1 LRTPELKQDRKG
13 FLDWMFRSRKTG
25 RITLAQLPNWQL
37 AVWLLAS
44 AVMWLGHPQGW
55 ARDVLVVLA
64 SAALALWAGDEVLRG
79 VNPLP
84 SHPGCRRARL
94 AGPVLGQT
102 RLTGRPRLPCSSEG
116 CERPLGCR
124 DRRTRVTKAP
134 TQERSHGDNLVMSEA
149 ETDLA
154 VRRWKR
160 YGKDR
165 LYVTGV
171 DGRPVGWWDLLATE
185 GHPESADLAFALDR
199 AVSAWL
205 ARDGQTTTIE
215 MVQVVAESTATAEFS
230 DVVSLLS
237 AGAEPDVAFIPGPK
251 PKASPEH
258 PVDLSSN
265 RAGAM
270 AREQALALKQAAPV
284 RTFVARALGVRND
297 ERAWR
302 IGADGEEKVA
312 AQLEK
317 LLRKDPRW
325 RVLHAVPV
333 GERGSDIDHV
343 VIGPGGVFTINAKHH
358 PGAKI
363 WVGGDTFMVNGQR
376 QPYIRNSRHE
386 AKRAARLLSA
396 SCGFP
401 VEVASLVVP
410 VRAADV
416 TVKQAPD
423 DVIVV
428 TRARVARWLRKRPDV
443 LRADAIEAIFAS
455 ARRSP
460 TWLAK

>member
-1 LRTPELKQDRKG
+1 
-13 FLDWMFRSRKTG
+13 
-25 RITLAQLPNWQL
+25 
-37 AVWLLAS
+37 
-44 AVMWLGHPQGW
+44 
-55 ARDVLVVLA
+55 
-64 SAALALWAGDEVLRG
+64 
-79 VNPLP
+79 
-84 SHPGCRRARL
+84 
-94 AGPVLGQT
+94 
-102 RLTGRPRLPCSSEG
+102 
-116 CERPLGCR
+116 
-124 DRRTRVTKAP
+124 
-134 TQERSHGDNLVMSEA
+134 MSEA
-149 ETDLA
+149 VPDLT
-154 VRRWKR
+154 VTRWKR
-160 YGKDR
+160 FGKDR

-171 DGRPVGWWDLLATE
+171 DARPVGWWDLLTTQ
-185 GHPESADLAFALDR
+185 GHPESADLASALDR

-205 ARDGQTTTIE
+205 ARNGQTAALAIA
-215 MVQVVAESTATAEFS
+215 QDVAEPAQTAQ
-230 DVVSLLS
+230 VSGGDSLPS
-237 AGAEPDVAFIPGPK
+237 AGAEADVELIPGGPTPRSSVK
-251 PKASPEH
+251 H

-284 RTFVARALGVRND
+284 RTFLARALGVRND

-325 RVLHAVPV
+325 RILHAVRV

-363 WVGGDTFMVNGQR
+363 WVGGDTFMVNGHR

-401 VEVASLVVP
+401 VEVAGLVVP
-410 VRAADV
+410 VRADDV

-423 DVIVV
+423 DVFVV
-428 TRARVARWLRKRPDV
+428 TRAQVARWLRKRPEV

-455 ARRSP
+455 ARRSK
-460 TWLAK
+460 TWQP

>member
-1 LRTPELKQDRKG
+1 
-13 FLDWMFRSRKTG
+13 
-25 RITLAQLPNWQL
+25 
-37 AVWLLAS
+37 
-44 AVMWLGHPQGW
+44 
-55 ARDVLVVLA
+55 
-64 SAALALWAGDEVLRG
+64 
-79 VNPLP
+79 
-84 SHPGCRRARL
+84 
-94 AGPVLGQT
+94 
-102 RLTGRPRLPCSSEG
+102 
-116 CERPLGCR
+116 
-124 DRRTRVTKAP
+124 
-134 TQERSHGDNLVMSEA
+134 MSEA
-149 ETDLA
+149 VPDLT
-154 VRRWKR
+154 VTRWKR

-171 DGRPVGWWDLLATE
+171 DARPVGWWDLLTTQ
-185 GHPESADLAFALDR
+185 GHPESADLASALDR

-205 ARDGQTTTIE
+205 ARDAQTAALAMT
-215 MVQVVAESTATAEFS
+215 QDVAGPAQTAQSS
-230 DVVSLLS
+230 DVDASPS
-237 AGAEPDVAFIPGPK
+237 AGTEAGLELIPGPA
-251 PKASPEH
+251 PRCSVEH
-258 PVDLSSN
+258 PVDLSST

-312 AQLEK
+312 ARLEK

-325 RVLHAVPV
+325 RILHAVPV

-401 VEVASLVVP
+401 VEVAGLVVP
-410 VRAADV
+410 VRADDV

-423 DVIVV
+423 DVFVV
-428 TRARVARWLRKRPDV
+428 TPAQVARWLRNRPEV

-455 ARRSP
+455 ARRST
-460 TWLAK
+460 TWQP

>member
-1 LRTPELKQDRKG
+1 
-13 FLDWMFRSRKTG
+13 
-25 RITLAQLPNWQL
+25 
-37 AVWLLAS
+37 
-44 AVMWLGHPQGW
+44 
-55 ARDVLVVLA
+55 
-64 SAALALWAGDEVLRG
+64 
-79 VNPLP
+79 
-84 SHPGCRRARL
+84 
-94 AGPVLGQT
+94 
-102 RLTGRPRLPCSSEG
+102 
-116 CERPLGCR
+116 
-124 DRRTRVTKAP
+124 
-134 TQERSHGDNLVMSEA
+134 MSEA
-149 ETDLA
+149 APDLT

-160 YGKDR
+160 FGKDR

-171 DGRPVGWWDLLATE
+171 DGRPVGWWDLLTTE
-185 GHPESADLAFALDR
+185 GHPESADLTSALDR
-199 AVSAWL
+199 AASAWL
-205 ARDGQTTTIE
+205 ARDAQTAALA
-215 MVQVVAESTATAEFS
+215 MAQDVAEPAQTAQ
-230 DVVSLLS
+230 VSGVDSLPS
-237 AGAEPDVAFIPGPK
+237 AGAEADVELVPGPT
-251 PKASPEH
+251 PRSSVEH

-284 RTFVARALGVRND
+284 RSFLARALGVRND

-312 AQLEK
+312 ARLEK

-325 RVLHAVPV
+325 RILHAVPV

-363 WVGGDTFMVNGQR
+363 WVAGETFMVNGQR

-386 AKRAARLLSA
+386 AKRAVRLLSA

-423 DVIVV
+423 DVMVV
-428 TRARVARWLRKRPDV
+428 TRARVARWLRKRPEV
-443 LRADAIEAIFAS
+443 LRADVIEAIFAS
-455 ARRSP
+455 ARSSK
-460 TWLAK
+460 TWQP

>member
-1 LRTPELKQDRKG
+1 
-13 FLDWMFRSRKTG
+13 
-25 RITLAQLPNWQL
+25 
-37 AVWLLAS
+37 
-44 AVMWLGHPQGW
+44 
-55 ARDVLVVLA
+55 
-64 SAALALWAGDEVLRG
+64 
-79 VNPLP
+79 
-84 SHPGCRRARL
+84 
-94 AGPVLGQT
+94 
-102 RLTGRPRLPCSSEG
+102 
-116 CERPLGCR
+116 
-124 DRRTRVTKAP
+124 
-134 TQERSHGDNLVMSEA
+134 MSEVVP
-149 ETDLA
+149 DLT

-171 DGRPVGWWDLLATE
+171 DGRPVGWWDLLATQ
-185 GHPESADLAFALDR
+185 GHPESADLASALDG

-205 ARDGQTTTIE
+205 ARDGQTAAFA
-215 MVQVVAESTATAEFS
+215 MAQDVAEPAQTAQ
-230 DVVSLLS
+230 VSGVDSLPS
-237 AGAEPDVAFIPGPK
+237 AGTEADVELIPAPA
-251 PKASPEH
+251 PRSSVEH

-284 RTFVARALGVRND
+284 RTFLARALGVRND

-325 RVLHAVPV
+325 RILHAVPV

-363 WVGGDTFMVNGQR
+363 WVAGDTFILNGQR

-401 VEVASLVVP
+401 VEVAGIVVP
-410 VRAADV
+410 VRADDV

-423 DVIVV
+423 DVFVV
-428 TRARVARWLRKRPDV
+428 PRVRVARWLRKRPEI

-455 ARRSP
+455 ARHST

>member
-1 LRTPELKQDRKG
+1 
-13 FLDWMFRSRKTG
+13 
-25 RITLAQLPNWQL
+25 
-37 AVWLLAS
+37 
-44 AVMWLGHPQGW
+44 
-55 ARDVLVVLA
+55 
-64 SAALALWAGDEVLRG
+64 
-79 VNPLP
+79 
-84 SHPGCRRARL
+84 
-94 AGPVLGQT
+94 
-102 RLTGRPRLPCSSEG
+102 
-116 CERPLGCR
+116 
-124 DRRTRVTKAP
+124 
-134 TQERSHGDNLVMSEA
+134 MSEA
-149 ETDLA
+149 VPDLT
-154 VRRWKR
+154 VTRWKR

-171 DGRPVGWWDLLATE
+171 DARPVGWWDLLTTQ
-185 GHPESADLAFALDR
+185 GHPESADLASALDR

-205 ARDGQTTTIE
+205 ARDGQTAALAIA
-215 MVQVVAESTATAEFS
+215 QDVAEPAQTAQVS
-230 DVVSLLS
+230 DVDASPS
-237 AGAEPDVAFIPGPK
+237 AGTEAGLELIPGPA
-251 PKASPEH
+251 PRCSVEH
-258 PVDLSSN
+258 PVDLSST

-302 IGADGEEKVA
+302 IGAVGEEKVA
-312 AQLEK
+312 GRLEK

-325 RVLHAVPV
+325 RILHAVPV

-401 VEVASLVVP
+401 VEVAGLVVP
-410 VRAADV
+410 VRADDV

-423 DVIVV
+423 DVLVV
-428 TRARVARWLRKRPDV
+428 TGHKWPAG
-443 LRADAIEAIFAS
+443 
-455 ARRSP
+455 
-460 TWLAK
+460 